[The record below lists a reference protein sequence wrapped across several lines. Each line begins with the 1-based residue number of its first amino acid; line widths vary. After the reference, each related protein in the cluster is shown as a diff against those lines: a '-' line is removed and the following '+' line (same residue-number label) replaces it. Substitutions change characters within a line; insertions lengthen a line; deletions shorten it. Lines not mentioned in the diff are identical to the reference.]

1 MTSLAIT
8 YVPPAAIVALVGK
21 RLGLTIDQIQSSHR
35 ARSNVTARFVIF
47 ALFRKHHGMKLGKI
61 GQYFSIDHTTVMAGL
76 RRLDDM
82 LEKDEWLQGEMG
94 YFDSI
99 VSRGEIAVMSELM
112 KSAEVVKKPKPK
124 IKLIALG
131 PKVRI
136 TPGEMADIK
145 PSDTARIEMRLR
157 WNSFIEWNRRNPLD
171 VFQPSK
177 REAA

>member
-21 RLGLTIDQIQSSHR
+21 RLGLTIEQIQSPHR
-35 ARSNVTARFVIF
+35 SRSIVTARFIIF
-47 ALFRKHHGMKLGKI
+47 ALFRKYHGMKLGKI

-82 LEKDEWLQGEMG
+82 IAKEEWVKDGMD

-112 KSAEVVKKPKPK
+112 KAAEVVKKPKRK
-124 IKLIALG
+124 IEPIALG
-131 PKVRI
+131 PKLKI
-136 TPGEMADIK
+136 TPREMADIK
-145 PSDTARIEMRLR
+145 PNDTARIEMRLR
-157 WNSFIEWNRRNPLD
+157 WNSFAEWNRRNPLSG
-171 VFQPSK
+171 FK
-177 REAA
+177 MKLEAA